1 MNMVRKPSESIDPEI
16 SYHLLHNMRSKSS
29 NRELSIKSLLSIIS
43 GTLNLLSPHDR
54 ARRAM
59 NYVMEISLTK
69 WIYPDILNSRTSSG
83 L

>member
-1 MNMVRKPSESIDPEI
+1 MRTTWEYVWNPADYNY
-16 SYHLLHNMRSKSS
+16 YH
-29 NRELSIKSLLSIIS
+29 
-43 GTLNLLSPHDR
+43 TYLLSPHDR
-54 ARRAM
+54 AGRAM